1 VSATV
6 AADDAVPSVPLSG
19 RIEDGRHRFWL
30 RVYYE
35 DTDAAGIVYYA
46 NYLKYAE
53 RARTE
58 MLRLIGV
65 VQSHVRDSEG
75 VVFAVSGCRIDYRR
89 PALLDDLLEVSSRL
103 TSLGGASLAVE
114 QRIHR
119 DGEDVAVLD
128 VRVACLSAGDGRPAR
143 IPRPVRA
150 ALAPYRPSLEQV

>member
-1 VSATV
+1 MSATV
-6 AADDAVPSVPLSG
+6 AADDPGDSLPLSG
-19 RIEDGRHRFWL
+19 RIERGRHRFWL

-65 VQSHVRDSEG
+65 VQSHLRDVEG
-75 VVFAVSGCRIDYRR
+75 VVFAVSECHIDYRR

-114 QRIHR
+114 QRIRR

-128 VRVACLSAGDGRPAR
+128 VRVACLAAR
-143 IPRPVRA
+143 RPRPVRA